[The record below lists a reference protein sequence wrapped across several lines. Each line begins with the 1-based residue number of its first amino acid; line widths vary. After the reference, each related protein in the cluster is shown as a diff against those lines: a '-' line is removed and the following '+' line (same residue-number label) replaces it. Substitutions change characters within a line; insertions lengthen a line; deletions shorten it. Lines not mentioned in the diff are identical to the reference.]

1 MDKYEKMASEILE
14 ILKYM
19 PEEKKNMIPKSLIS
33 RLESMSSPKIVC
45 NIDPMKSLEEQQI
58 CNETKMMM
66 VLIYR
71 DYWANPEEKQKL
83 NKIIEENSNSSF
95 DAKKMF
101 EKLSHGG

>member
-1 MDKYEKMASEILE
+1 
-14 ILKYM
+14 
-19 PEEKKNMIPKSLIS
+19 
-33 RLESMSSPKIVC
+33 
-45 NIDPMKSLEEQQI
+45 
-58 CNETKMMM
+58 M

-101 EKLSHGG
+101 EKLSNGG